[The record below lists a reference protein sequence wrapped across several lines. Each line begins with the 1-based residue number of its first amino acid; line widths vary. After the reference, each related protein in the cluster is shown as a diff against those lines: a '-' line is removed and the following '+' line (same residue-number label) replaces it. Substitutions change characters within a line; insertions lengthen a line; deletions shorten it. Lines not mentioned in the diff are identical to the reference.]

1 MLILSRKPGES
12 IVIDG
17 GITVVVL
24 AADKG
29 GVRLG
34 IEAPTSVSIV
44 RGEIARQVADEN
56 RRAGVVVQGEGH
68 ALLAALGVPAPGAAP
83 GGAAARPAPP
93 APDAPAAGDASGTAP
108 SPAEPPPAD

>member
-24 AADKG
+24 ACDKG

-34 IEAPTSVSIV
+34 IEAPDSVSIV
-44 RGEIARQVADEN
+44 RGEIVRQVADEN
-56 RRAGVVVQGEGH
+56 RRAGAVSPESGR
-68 ALLAALGVPAPGAAP
+68 ALLAALGVPAPGSPPPA
-83 GGAAARPAPP
+83 PAPP
-93 APDAPAAGDASGTAP
+93 TPAANAAPD
-108 SPAEPPPAD
+108 PADPAPGEGPQPD

>member
-24 AADKG
+24 ACDKG

-34 IEAPTSVSIV
+34 IEAPDSVSIV
-44 RGEIARQVADEN
+44 RGEIVRQVADEN
-56 RRAGVVVQGEGH
+56 RRAGAVSPESGR

-83 GGAAARPAPP
+83 GPPSGAPP
-93 APDAPAAGDASGTAP
+93 ASPPGPALAPAPDPTDAGPGGD
-108 SPAEPPPAD
+108 SPAG